1 MRVTPVRE
9 RRARREP
16 AADKSQDER
25 SATAAQK
32 SWAWI
37 AVGVLLL
44 CWIAEASL
52 CAARGF

>member
-1 MRVTPVRE
+1 MNGRE
-9 RRARREP
+9 DESVGQGP
-16 AADKSQDER
+16 AAPW
-25 SATAAQK
+25 
-32 SWAWI
+32 SWL